1 VKVSMIPSFILSIV
15 GLMAYVLPRNCSMFF
30 CSCGMIFQSAA
41 TVDTE
46 LDVGMINLAFS
57 DYSWRYGAFAMFG
70 TQWEMALCT
79 RQTGGA

>member
-1 VKVSMIPSFILSIV
+1 MEAVFFQSQQRSAKTRKKLF
-15 GLMAYVLPRNCSMFF
+15 YVF